1 MNYLDIFPK
10 DLTNFVL
17 VALFSLL
24 IGLSQRKR
32 YMKKEETPDFGTD
45 RTFTLIGILGY
56 ILYILDPDNL
66 STFLCGGLAILVL
79 LGINYIHKM
88 LRYNGTGITAIMT
101 SLITYCLG
109 PLVYTQK
116 LWIPILVVVTILVLT
131 EMKERFI
138 NFTEKI
144 NDLEFINFAKF
155 MAICG
160 VILPILPQEEI
171 VKDINI
177 TPYNI
182 WLSTVIISGFSY
194 ISYLLKKYVFNNSGI
209 IVTGILGGIY
219 SSTATCV
226 ILAKKSQ
233 EANESLYQYI
243 TAIFCAIAMMY
254 VKFLILLGIFNTEL
268 LHSYWHLF
276 LLMFFITASVAFGM
290 FYYYKNYKTP
300 TEHIQEEEDKN
311 PLEFK
316 VALIFAAL
324 FILFTFVTHYTILYF
339 GSDGLRTLSLIVGI
353 SDPAPF
359 IINLLQAKYAVT
371 STTIIIAMFQ
381 AIISNNI
388 VKMGYGIAFSK
399 KKIAKPLLIGFSI
412 ITASNIIL
420 LTFLI

>member
-1 MNYLDIFPK
+1 
-10 DLTNFVL
+10 
-17 VALFSLL
+17 
-24 IGLSQRKR
+24 
-32 YMKKEETPDFGTD
+32 MKKEETPDFGTD
-45 RTFTLIGILGY
+45 RTFTLMGILGY

-194 ISYLLKKYVFNNSGI
+194 ISYLLKKK
-209 IVTGILGGIY
+209 
-219 SSTATCV
+219 
-226 ILAKKSQ
+226 LA
-233 EANESLYQYI
+233 E
-243 TAIFCAIAMMY
+243 
-254 VKFLILLGIFNTEL
+254 
-268 LHSYWHLF
+268 
-276 LLMFFITASVAFGM
+276 
-290 FYYYKNYKTP
+290 
-300 TEHIQEEEDKN
+300 
-311 PLEFK
+311 
-316 VALIFAAL
+316 
-324 FILFTFVTHYTILYF
+324 
-339 GSDGLRTLSLIVGI
+339 
-353 SDPAPF
+353 
-359 IINLLQAKYAVT
+359 
-371 STTIIIAMFQ
+371 
-381 AIISNNI
+381 
-388 VKMGYGIAFSK
+388 
-399 KKIAKPLLIGFSI
+399 
-412 ITASNIIL
+412 
-420 LTFLI
+420 

>member
-17 VALFSLL
+17 VTLFSLL

-32 YMKKEETPDFGTD
+32 YMRREETPEFGSD

-56 ILYILDPDNL
+56 ILYILDPNNL
-66 STFLCGGLAILVL
+66 STFLCGGLAIVIL
-79 LGINYIHKM
+79 LGINYVNKLIKQ
-88 LRYNGTGITAIMT
+88 NSTGITAIMT

-109 PLVYTQK
+109 PLIYTQE
-116 LWIPILVVVTILVLT
+116 LWIPILIVVTILVLT
-131 EMKERFI
+131 EMKEKFI

-160 VILPILPQEEI
+160 VVLPILPNDEI
-171 VKDINI
+171 IKGINI

-194 ISYLLKKYVFNNSGI
+194 ISYLLKKYVFKDAGI

-226 ILAKKSQ
+226 ILSKKSLD
-233 EANESLYQYI
+233 ANESLYQYI

-254 VKFLILLGIFNTEL
+254 IKFLILLGIFYSAL
-268 LHSYWHLF
+268 LDEYWHIF
-276 LLMFFITASVAFGM
+276 IIMFFITAGVAFGM
-290 FYYYKNYKTP
+290 FKYYRSKTMP
-300 TEHIQEEEDKN
+300 TEHIKDEDDKN

-324 FILFTFVTHYTILYF
+324 FILFTFITHYTIEYF
-339 GSDGLRTLSLIVGI
+339 GSEGLRTLSIFAGI

-359 IINLLQAKYAVT
+359 IINLLQGKYAIT
-371 STTIIIAMFQ
+371 DTTIIIALFH
-381 AIISNNI
+381 ALISNNI
-388 VKMGYGIAFSK
+388 VKMCYGIGFSK
-399 KKIAKPLLIGFSI
+399 RKIAKPLLIGFSI
-412 ITASNIIL
+412 ITISNIFL
-420 LTFLI
+420 LIFLS